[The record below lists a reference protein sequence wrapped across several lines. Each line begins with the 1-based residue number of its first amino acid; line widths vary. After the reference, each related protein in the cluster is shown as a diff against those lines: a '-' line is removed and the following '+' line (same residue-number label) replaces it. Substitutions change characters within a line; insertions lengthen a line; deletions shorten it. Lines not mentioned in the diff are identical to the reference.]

1 MAFHGICASTS
12 SFRWRFRV
20 TVPLFLF
27 QMAPQGVCASS
38 SCFRWRF
45 RASVTLLPFSGG
57 LSLRLCLY
65 FLFQMV
71 LQGVCASSSCFRWCF
86 NASTSCFRWHFM
98 ASMPLIPV
106 SGGVSRRLCL
116 YFLFQVVLQGV
127 CASTSCFRRCFN
139 ASTSCLRWPFRASV
153 PLLPVSDGASRHLC
167 LYFLFQMALH
177 GICASTSCFNDARDE
192 LTRLSALYEWLI
204 ERFSF

>member
-1 MAFHGICASTS
+1 MAFHGVCASTS
-12 SFRWRFRV
+12 SFRWRFRA

-45 RASVTLLPFSGG
+45 RASVPLLPVSGG

-71 LQGVCASSSCFRWCF
+71 LQGVCASI
-86 NASTSCFRWHFM
+86 SCFRWH
-98 ASMPLIPV
+98 
-106 SGGVSRRLCL
+106 
-116 YFLFQVVLQGV
+116 
-127 CASTSCFRRCFN
+127 
-139 ASTSCLRWPFRASV
+139 FRASV
-153 PLLPVSDGASRHLC
+153 PLLPVSDGASMPLLPVSGGVSWRLC
-167 LYFLFQMALH
+167 LYFLFQVASQ
-177 GICASTSCFNDARDE
+177 GVCASTSCFRRRFTASVLLLPVSTMLE
-192 LTRLSALYEWLI
+192 MSSHEAFCIVWVT